1 MKAIANISGD
11 LDKFTQKLQDNLK
24 QAQRDTAERIWEH
37 LAVNA
42 NMRTGAFIA
51 SIEIDDTKQQ
61 GDTISTFIGSD
72 LTVTSKAGKS
82 YNLGQLLETG
92 TMPHAIPNA
101 FGWGEDFGIDPN
113 FHPGMRAYNN
123 YRNAL
128 NENMTT
134 YKDNIRK
141 AIKESKWEK

>member
-1 MKAIANISGD
+1 MKSIATLSGD
-11 LDKFTQKLQDNLK
+11 LSKFTEKLENNLI
-24 QAQRDTAERIWEH
+24 QAQRETAERIWEH
-37 LAVNA
+37 LSNNA
-42 NMRTGAFIA
+42 NMKTGAFIA
-51 SIEIDDTKQQ
+51 SIQIDNTKKD
-61 GDTISTFIGSD
+61 GDKISTFIGSD
-72 LTVTSKAGKS
+72 LMVTSKAGDS

-128 NENMTT
+128 NDNIAT
-134 YKDNIRK
+134 YRDNIRK
-141 AIKESKWEK
+141 AIKESK